1 MHVPR
6 ERRCA
11 PAAKTNAGQ
20 LDRDFAHFGIAQVYF
35 AGSVSSMTQGLALDP
50 QGRVLVAAK
59 IGTADGSR
67 FGWREC
73 FPTVLPISASALK
86 AA

>member
-1 MHVPR
+1 MSP
-6 ERRCA
+6 ENA
-11 PAAKTNAGQ
+11 IALPPPKTNAGQ
-20 LDRDFAHFGIAQVYF
+20 LDRDFAHSGIAQVYF

-67 FGWREC
+67 FGLAGLARI
-73 FPTVLPISASALK
+73 VGL
-86 AA
+86 